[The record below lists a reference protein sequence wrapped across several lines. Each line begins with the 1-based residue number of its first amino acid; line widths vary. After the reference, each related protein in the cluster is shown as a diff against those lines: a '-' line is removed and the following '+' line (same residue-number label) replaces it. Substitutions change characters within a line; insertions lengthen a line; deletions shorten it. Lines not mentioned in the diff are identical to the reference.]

1 MLMTVKKM
9 YRRAKTSSTA
19 ILLGSLLAGCS
30 TVESVRGPDGTPHR
44 LVHCRLGLKDCYQ
57 KAAEICG
64 KYRVIQESGQARG
77 HSDEKSEEE
86 LALLIKCEK

>member
-1 MLMTVKKM
+1 MCVRVL
-9 YRRAKTSSTA
+9 YHRAGKGTA
-19 ILLGSLLAGCS
+19 IVVLGLLAGCS
-30 TVESVRGPDGTPHR
+30 TVESVRGPDGTPHM

-57 KAAEICG
+57 KAAELCG

-77 HSDEKSEEE
+77 NSDESSEQE